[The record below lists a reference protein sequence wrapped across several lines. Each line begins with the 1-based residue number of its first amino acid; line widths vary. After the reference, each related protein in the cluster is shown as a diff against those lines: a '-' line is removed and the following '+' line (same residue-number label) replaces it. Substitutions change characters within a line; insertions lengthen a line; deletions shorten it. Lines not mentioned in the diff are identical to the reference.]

1 MASYKVPQDVEAD
14 DKLLGP
20 FSFRQFLYLIVV
32 AGAAAVAW
40 LLGQIFIG
48 LAILPLPIILLFG
61 ALALPLRKEQPMEAY
76 LAAMIQF
83 YFLRPRK
90 RLWDPDGQQALV
102 EITAPR
108 KVEEHLTKDITQDE
122 ADKRFSYL
130 ANVVDSQGWAVR
142 GVSGAP
148 VQQSTTLNPA
158 IYTEAQQ
165 AEDVLDASAQTYN
178 QINAKLDEAAAKQHQ
193 ELVAKMQ
200 NPQPTPPQRATTPQP
215 KRSTPPH
222 HTIDPHLS
230 LNPYPNMRQ
239 SVIQP
244 LGAQKAQQADN
255 SQQQNAQST
264 SDTQPSP
271 DIINLA
277 NNSDLSVETI
287 AHEAKRLQEKH
298 SLPKDE
304 VIVSLH

>member
-32 AGAAAVAW
+32 AGAGTIAW

-48 LAILPLPIILLFG
+48 LIIIPLPVILLFG

-83 YFLRPRK
+83 YFLKSRK

-108 KVEEHLTKDITQDE
+108 KLEEHRTKDISQDE
-122 ADKRFSYL
+122 ADRRFSYL

-142 GVSGAP
+142 GVSTPTA
-148 VQQSTTLNPA
+148 QSTPLNQA
-158 IYTEAQQ
+158 VYTEAQQ
-165 AEDVLDASAQTYN
+165 ANDILDTSTPAYHEMDN
-178 QINAKLDEAAAKQHQ
+178 RLDQAAAKQRE
-193 ELVAKMQ
+193 ELVARMHQ
-200 NPQPTPPQRATTPQP
+200 PQATSRPTQRQGTFVPPARPQAG
-215 KRSTPPH
+215 
-222 HTIDPHLS
+222 DPHLTV
-230 LNPYPNMRQ
+230 NPYPDMRQ

-244 LGAQKAQQADN
+244 LGAQQPQQPATN
-255 SQQQNAQST
+255 PQQSAQST

-287 AHEAKRLQEKH
+287 AHEAKRIQEKH
-298 SLPKDE
+298 SLPQDE
-304 VIVSLH
+304 VLVSLH